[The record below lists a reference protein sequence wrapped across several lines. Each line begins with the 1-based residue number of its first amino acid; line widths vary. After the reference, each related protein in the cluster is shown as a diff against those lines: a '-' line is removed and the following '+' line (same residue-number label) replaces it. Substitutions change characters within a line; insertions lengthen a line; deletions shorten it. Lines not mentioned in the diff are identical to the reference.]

1 MRTPT
6 IAGKLCIL
14 GGERLD
20 TRPIPQWPIHD
31 ERELRLL
38 SEVCRSGNWGGFP
51 MPNTHAKAFAQ
62 AFAQYHGAKY
72 GVCAANGTVTL
83 EIAMKAAGVKPGDE
97 VIVPA
102 YTWDGTAAAVLF
114 VEAIPV
120 FVDVL
125 PNTYCMDPASFEAA
139 ITKRTKA
146 VIPVHLGMN
155 FCDMDRIMQI
165 AADRNVKVIEDC
177 AHAHGG
183 RWQGRGAGS
192 IGHLGS
198 FSFQTS
204 KLMTSG
210 EGGIILTSDDE
221 LHELCQSYVN
231 CSRPTITDVYKHRV
245 LGHNYRL
252 SEFQAAVLRIQLE
265 RLEEQTEK
273 RKSNASYLS
282 HLLKEM
288 PGIHPLEQDPR
299 VSTPAF
305 YQYIFKFD
313 SGALDGLD
321 RANFLAALEME
332 GVPSDGLF
340 YEPVYKSSL
349 FNATG
354 ESFDALRRSPDRADF
369 QAYNCPVA
377 ERAAYKEAVW
387 LPHHLLLG
395 EREYMDFIA
404 AAIERVIFDREELI
418 TLQHPSIEKMKMT
431 RAQRAL
437 QESKRPY

>member
-1 MRTPT
+1 MGSQT

-20 TRPIPQWPIHD
+20 KKPVPQWPISD
-31 ERELRLL
+31 ERELQVLAD
-38 SEVCRSGNWGGFP
+38 VCRSGNWGGFP
-51 MPNTHAKAFAQ
+51 MPNTHAKAFAEG
-62 AFAQYHGAKY
+62 FARYHGAKH
-72 GVCAANGTVTL
+72 GLCAANGTVTL

-114 VEAIPV
+114 VEAIPI

-125 PNTYCMDPASFEAA
+125 PTTWCIDPDALEAA
-139 ITKRTKA
+139 ITPRTKA

-165 AADRNVKVIEDC
+165 AAARGIKVIEDC

-183 RWQGRGAGS
+183 KWRGRGAGS

-221 LHELCQSYVN
+221 LFELCQSYVN
-231 CSRPTITDVYKHRV
+231 CSRPTLTDVYKHRV

-252 SEFQAAVLRIQLE
+252 GEFQAAVLRIQLE
-265 RLEEQTEK
+265 RLEAQTEK
-273 RKSNASYLS
+273 RKTNASYLS
-282 HLLKEM
+282 QKLQAL
-288 PGIHPLEQDPR
+288 PGIQPLDQDPR
-299 VSTPAF
+299 VSMPAF

-313 SGALDGLD
+313 SGALNGLD
-321 RANFLAALEME
+321 RASFLAALEME
-332 GVPSDGLF
+332 GVPCDGLF

-349 FNATG
+349 FNATPD
-354 ESFDALRRSPDRADF
+354 SFDALRRNRKRADF
-369 QAYNCPVA
+369 KAYSCPVS
-377 ERAAYKEAVW
+377 ERAAYEEAVW

-395 EREYMDFIA
+395 GKDYMDFIA
-404 AAIERVIFDREELI
+404 AAVERVILARKELLG
-418 TLQHPSIEKMKMT
+418 LQHPSIEKMRMT

-437 QESKRPY
+437 EESKRPY